1 MIGMDTKLASD
12 LFCSLLMANHIMS
25 GTQIISTI
33 SKAGLETVESFWRV
47 HEDYMNADHLSSDQ
61 IDRFDKFRKSEV
73 YAKFETYVDYCSNHQ
88 IRSVDRLD
96 PAYPGYMQNLTNM
109 PFVLFYKGDFSL
121 LGEKKSRVCIVGTR
135 RPSVYGRRVTR
146 EFSEKLSRH
155 DLVIVSGLARGVDT
169 LAHEGCLSAGGKTIA
184 VMPCGLD
191 RIYPKENRDL
201 FDRISKE
208 GLLLS
213 ELFPGQDPLRTYF
226 PARNRIL
233 SAISDCVLITE
244 AGKNSGTLHT
254 ASFAAA
260 QGREVFAIPS
270 IIYSETAEG
279 NLSLIR
285 DGASVAIEPEDLL
298 AYLAKV
304 VFFRELEEIKD
315 VYDRKVMERKIKEAP
330 ESITSEEIRRILI
343 DYLSSCELSVDEI
356 VRESGLPYR
365 SVIKE
370 LGKME
375 LEGSVTRER
384 QKYVLTIR
392 F

>member
-1 MIGMDTKLASD
+1 MDTKLASD
-12 LFCSLLMANHIMS
+12 LFCSLLMANHIMT
-25 GTQIISTI
+25 GNQILSTI
-33 SKAGLETVESFWRV
+33 SKAGLETIESFWESHV
-47 HEDYMNADHLSSDQ
+47 SVMNSDNLSPDQ

-73 YAKFETYVDYCSNHQ
+73 YTKFETYVNYVCEHQ

-96 PAYPGYMQNLTNM
+96 PSYPGYMQNLTNM
-109 PFVLFYKGDFSL
+109 PLILYFKGDLSL
-121 LGEKKSRVCIVGTR
+121 LGEKRSRVCIVGTR

-146 EFSEKLSRH
+146 EFSEKLARH

-169 LAHEGCLSAGGKTIA
+169 YAHEGCLAAGGKTIA

-191 RIYPKENRDL
+191 RIYPKENREL
-201 FDRISKE
+201 FERISKE

-213 ELFPGQDPLRTYF
+213 ELVPGQDPMRKYF

-233 SAISDCVLITE
+233 SALSDCVLITE

-279 NLSLIR
+279 NLSLLR
-285 DGASVAIEPEDLL
+285 DGASVAIEPEDIL
-298 AYLAKV
+298 AYLAKA

-315 VYDRKVMERKIKEAP
+315 VYDRKVLENKIKDDP
-330 ESITSEEIRRILI
+330 DSITSDEVRRILV

-365 SVIKE
+365 AIIQE

-392 F
+392 I

>member
-1 MIGMDTKLASD
+1 MDTKLASD
-12 LFCSLLMANHIMS
+12 LFCSLLMANHIMT
-25 GTQIISTI
+25 GNQILSVISREGI
-33 SKAGLETVESFWRV
+33 GSIESFWNQ
-47 HEDYMNADHLSSDQ
+47 HESVMNSDNLSPDQ
-61 IDRFDKFRKSEV
+61 MERLANFQKSEV
-73 YAKFETYVDYCSNHQ
+73 YLKFATYVNYVSDRQ
-88 IRSVDRLD
+88 IKTIDRLD

-109 PFVLFYKGDFSL
+109 PLVLFYKGDISL
-121 LGEKKSRVCIVGTR
+121 IGEKMSRVCIVGTR

-146 EFSEKLSRH
+146 EFAEKLSRH

-169 LAHEGCLSAGGKTIA
+169 YAHEGCLSAGGKTIA

-191 RIYPKENRDL
+191 RIYPKENREL
-201 FDRISKE
+201 YERIAKE

-213 ELFPGQDPLRTYF
+213 ELIPGQDPIRKYF

-233 SAISDCVLITE
+233 SALSDCVLITE

-260 QGREVFAIPS
+260 QGREVFVIPS

-279 NLSLIR
+279 NLSLLR
-285 DGASVAIEPEDLL
+285 DGASVAIEPEDIL
-298 AYLAKV
+298 AYLAKA

-315 VYDRKVMERKIKEAP
+315 VYDRKVLESKIKEDP
-330 ESITSEEIRRILI
+330 DSITGDEVRRIVI
-343 DYLSSCELSVDEI
+343 DYLSSCELTVDEI

-365 SVIKE
+365 SVIRE

>member
-1 MIGMDTKLASD
+1 MDTKLASD
-12 LFCSLLMANHIMS
+12 LFCSLLMANHIMT
-25 GTQIISTI
+25 GNQILSII
-33 SKAGLETVESFWRV
+33 SKAGLETIESFWESHV
-47 HEDYMNADHLSSDQ
+47 SVMNSDNLSPDQ

-73 YAKFETYVDYCSNHQ
+73 YTKFETYVNYVCEHQ

-96 PAYPGYMQNLTNM
+96 PSYPGYMQNLTNM
-109 PFVLFYKGDFSL
+109 PLVLYFKGDLSL
-121 LGEKKSRVCIVGTR
+121 LGEKRSRVCIVGTR

-146 EFSEKLSRH
+146 EFSEKLARH

-169 LAHEGCLSAGGKTIA
+169 YAHEGCLAAGGKTIA

-191 RIYPKENRDL
+191 RIYPKENREL
-201 FDRISKE
+201 FERISKE

-213 ELFPGQDPLRTYF
+213 ELVPGQDPMRKYF

-233 SAISDCVLITE
+233 SALSDCVLITE

-279 NLSLIR
+279 NLSLLR
-285 DGASVAIEPEDLL
+285 DGASVAIEPEDIL
-298 AYLAKV
+298 AYLAKA

-315 VYDRKVMERKIKEAP
+315 VYDRKVLENKIKDDP
-330 ESITSEEIRRILI
+330 DSITSDEVRRILV

-365 SVIKE
+365 AIIQE

-392 F
+392 I

>member
-1 MIGMDTKLASD
+1 MDRKLASD

-25 GTQIISTI
+25 GNQILSTI
-33 SKAGLETVESFWRV
+33 SRAGIETIESFWKSHV
-47 HEDYMNADHLSSDQ
+47 NLMNADNLSPDQ
-61 IDRFDKFRKSEV
+61 IDRFEKFRESEV
-73 YAKFETYVDYCSNHQ
+73 YTKFETYVDYVSGHG
-88 IRSVDRLD
+88 IGSVDRLD

-109 PFVLFYKGDFSL
+109 PLVLYYKGDITL
-121 LGEKKSRVCIVGTR
+121 LDEKKSRLCIVGTR
-135 RPSVYGRRVTR
+135 RPSAYGRRVTR
-146 EFSEKLSRH
+146 EFSEILSRH

-169 LAHEGCLSAGGKTIA
+169 HAHEGCLSAGGKTIA

-201 FDRISKE
+201 FERIAKE

-213 ELFPGQDPLRTYF
+213 ELLPGQDPVRKYF

-260 QGREVFAIPS
+260 QGREVFAVPS

-279 NLSLIR
+279 NLSLLR
-285 DGASVAIEPEDLL
+285 DGASVAIEPEDIL
-298 AYLAKV
+298 AYLAKA

-315 VYDRKVMERKIKEAP
+315 VYDRKVLESKIKEDP
-330 ESITSEEIRRILI
+330 DSITSDEVRRIVI
-343 DYLSSCELSVDEI
+343 DYLSSCEHSVDEI

>member
-1 MIGMDTKLASD
+1 M
-12 LFCSLLMANHIMS
+12 
-25 GTQIISTI
+25 
-33 SKAGLETVESFWRV
+33 
-47 HEDYMNADHLSSDQ
+47 
-61 IDRFDKFRKSEV
+61 
-73 YAKFETYVDYCSNHQ
+73 
-88 IRSVDRLD
+88 
-96 PAYPGYMQNLTNM
+96 
-109 PFVLFYKGDFSL
+109 
-121 LGEKKSRVCIVGTR
+121 
-135 RPSVYGRRVTR
+135 
-146 EFSEKLSRH
+146 
-155 DLVIVSGLARGVDT
+155 
-169 LAHEGCLSAGGKTIA
+169 
-184 VMPCGLD
+184 
-191 RIYPKENRDL
+191 
-201 FDRISKE
+201 
-208 GLLLS
+208 S

-260 QGREVFAIPS
+260 QGREVCAIPS

-279 NLSLIR
+279 NLSLLR